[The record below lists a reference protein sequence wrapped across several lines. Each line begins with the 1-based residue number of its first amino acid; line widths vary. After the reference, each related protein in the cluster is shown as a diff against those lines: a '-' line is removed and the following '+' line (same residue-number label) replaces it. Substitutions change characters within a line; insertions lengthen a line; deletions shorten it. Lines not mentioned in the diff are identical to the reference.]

1 MCNGWKLLTIVT
13 KSSIFNLA
21 RFPDLPLKKNKKKTK
36 KKQKN
41 KKKKTKKQ
49 QNTQPKKKKK
59 KKTPT
64 KKKKIKD
71 TLLAEK
77 NDSLYRDT

>member
-21 RFPDLPLKKNKKKTK
+21 RFPDLPLKKNKKKK
-36 KKQKN
+36 KKN
-41 KKKKTKKQ
+41 K
-49 QNTQPKKKKK
+49 
-59 KKTPT
+59 

>member
-21 RFPDLPLKKNKKKTK
+21 RFPDLPLKKNKKKK
-36 KKQKN
+36 KKQ
-41 KKKKTKKQ
+41 Q
-49 QNTQPKKKKK
+49 Q
-59 KKTPT
+59 
-64 KKKKIKD
+64 KKKIKD

-77 NDSLYRDT
+77 NDSVYRDTWKHLVWKP